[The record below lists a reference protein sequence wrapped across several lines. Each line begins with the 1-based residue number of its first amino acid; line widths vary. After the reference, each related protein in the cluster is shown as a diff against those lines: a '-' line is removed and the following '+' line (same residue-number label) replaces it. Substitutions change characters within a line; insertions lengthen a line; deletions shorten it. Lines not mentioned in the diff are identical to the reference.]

1 MARDVGHG
9 DVTVVLASRLPGV
22 GVAALALVVT
32 SGAACDSTKP
42 RRLDVE
48 LAVQSSSV
56 PGGGVEVLVRAKPDS
71 GDRIATISRDVDG
84 DVLTFPGPGAGGEG
98 VAWQL
103 RSGTFLPKKNGP
115 VRIVG
120 SATTVNGVSG
130 SRDTTL
136 VLADTTPP
144 RVSYLFSNPELGAT
158 LVRGGSVLLSYSV
171 YDNVE
176 VKSTMLRVSGAFT
189 FVGAPQAVGI
199 WASQIYSSFVVPGGA
214 IAGTATVSAEATDW
228 EGRTTTTVLGTFQ
241 VGGT

>member
-1 MARDVGHG
+1 MWGGGERDFI
-9 DVTVVLASRLPGV
+9 VVLASFVPRV
-22 GVAALALVVT
+22 RVAAIALVVT

-48 LAVQSSSV
+48 LRVQSSSV
-56 PGGGVEVLVRAKPDS
+56 PGGGVDVVVRAKPDS

-84 DVLTFPGPGAGGEG
+84 DVLTFPGPGPGGEG
-98 VAWQL
+98 VEWLL

-120 SATTVNGVSG
+120 SATTVNGVVG
-130 SRDTTL
+130 AHDTTL

-144 RVSYLFSNPELGAT
+144 RVSYVFSNPALGAT

-171 YDNVE
+171 FDDVE

-189 FVGAPQAVGI
+189 FAGAPQTVGT
-199 WASQIYSSFVVPGGA
+199 WASQIYTSFVVPSGA
-214 IAGTATVSAEATDW
+214 ILGTAIVSAEATDW
-228 EGRTTTTVLGTFQ
+228 EGRTTRTVLGTFQ